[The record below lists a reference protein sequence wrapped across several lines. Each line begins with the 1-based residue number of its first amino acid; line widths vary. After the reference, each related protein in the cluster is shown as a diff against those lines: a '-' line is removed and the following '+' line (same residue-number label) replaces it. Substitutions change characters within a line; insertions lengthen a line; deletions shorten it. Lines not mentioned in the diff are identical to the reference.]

1 MQTIITRYYS
11 ATTTK
16 PACIRAWTSGNPKK
30 RRYDAFVLN
39 DCGTFSRELYDSRAA
54 AYALAERLDWPGVW
68 VGGSLG
74 NDMDV
79 FVNSQGRGMN
89 EAETFTVYSTER

>member
-1 MQTIITRYYS
+1 MQSIITRYYG

-30 RRYDAFVLN
+30 RY
-39 DCGTFSRELYDSRAA
+39 TFSKEKYETSRNA
-54 AYALAERLDWPGVW
+54 AYALAERLEWPGVW
-68 VGGSLG
+68 AGGSLG

-79 FVNSQGRGMN
+79 YVNYQGRGMN

>member
-1 MQTIITRYYS
+1 MQSIITRYYS
-11 ATTTK
+11 ATNTK
-16 PACIRAWTSGNPKK
+16 GACIRAWTSGNPKK
-30 RRYDAFVLN
+30 RH
-39 DCGTFSRELYDSRAA
+39 TFSKEKYETSRNA